1 MRTTRTVLAG
11 IAAASL
17 WATMVAAQAGGP
29 PPMHGGPPFMDSGAM
44 HAIGALLHADGL
56 SDDQQQQMHALMASG
71 RATVEPLLEQLRT
84 ANQTL
89 TDQLLAADAPSADAL
104 SSSITQ
110 IETLRKQLDQQQVQ
124 TVQSLRAV
132 LTADQIQ
139 QALQR
144 SQQFAAA
151 HNMVFSQ

>member
-1 MRTTRTVLAG
+1 MRTARTVLAG

-17 WATMVAAQAGGP
+17 WATVVAAQAGGP
-29 PPMHGGPPFMDSGAM
+29 P
-44 HAIGALLHADGL
+44 
-56 SDDQQQQMHALMASG
+56 
-71 RATVEPLLEQLRT
+71 R
-84 ANQTL
+84 
-89 TDQLLAADAPSADAL
+89 
-104 SSSITQ
+104 
-110 IETLRKQLDQQQVQ
+110 
-124 TVQSLRAV
+124 VQSLRAV